1 MQRKEK
7 VFVVSKKQHEEG
19 KTFQLFPPLFLQRCT
34 TLEISTILHVHIVI
48 NYYKEFL
55 MEIIS
60 KYNVLLAKLINL
72 SLL

>member
-19 KTFQLFPPLFLQRCT
+19 KTFQLFPLFLS
-34 TLEISTILHVHIVI
+34 EMYNIGNIYILHVHVVI

-60 KYNVLLAKLINL
+60 NYNVLLAKLINL